1 MFNVFSDSNVTSIK
15 KLAII
20 GATGSIGLQTLDIV
34 ERHPELYQ
42 ARVLAAGSNVDRL
55 VQLALHHRPACAIIA
70 DENLLPQLQQR
81 LAGSGIFAAAG
92 EKALC
97 EAVCSDDIDMV
108 VNATVGYSGL
118 APTLAAIKADKDI
131 ALANKETLVVAGELV
146 YACLAEH
153 PAAHLYPIDSEHS
166 AIWQCLQGENID
178 DVERLIITA
187 SGGPFRTTPASALPA
202 MTAREALKH
211 PCWSMG
217 AKITIDSA
225 TMLNKAFEI
234 IEARWLF
241 DMPASRIV
249 PIVHPQSIV
258 HSMVAFVDGSV
269 KAQLGCPDMRMPI
282 SYALGCSERLPGA
295 ESALPLD
302 RIASLTFEQ
311 PDYDKFPCLGL
322 AYRALEE
329 GGNTACIINAANE
342 VAVAAFL
349 RDDIR
354 FTHIYELIADALCNI
369 PHISTPAYGDYV
381 LTDAETRAFT
391 AEAASRLSTNLHK

>member
-1 MFNVFSDSNVTSIK
+1 MTSIK
-15 KLAII
+15 ELAII

-34 ERHPELYQ
+34 ERHHELYE
-42 ARVLAAGSNVDRL
+42 ARVLAAGRNVDRL
-55 VQLALHHRPACAIIA
+55 AQLALHHRPACAIIA
-70 DENLLPQLQQR
+70 DEKLLPRLQQL
-81 LAGSGIFAAAG
+81 LAGSGISTAAG

-97 EAVCSDDIDMV
+97 DAVCADDIDMV

-118 APTLAAIKADKDI
+118 APTLAAINADKDI

-146 YACLAEH
+146 NARLSKH
-153 PAAHLYPIDSEHS
+153 PTSHLYPIDSEHS
-166 AIWQCLQGENID
+166 AIWQCLRGENID

-187 SGGPFRTTPASALPA
+187 SGGPFRTTPASALPD

-211 PCWSMG
+211 PCWNMG

-258 HSMVAFVDGSV
+258 HSMVAFIDGSV

-282 SYALGCSERLPGA
+282 SYALGCAERLPGA
-295 ESALPLD
+295 ESALTFD
-302 RIASLTFEQ
+302 KIAKLTFEQ

-322 AYRALEE
+322 AYRALDE

-349 RDDIR
+349 RDEIR
-354 FTHIYELIADALCNI
+354 FTHIYELIANALD
-369 PHISTPAYGDYV
+369 HIQHVATPGYNDYV
-381 LTDAETRAFT
+381 LTDTETRKFT
-391 AEAASRLSTNLHK
+391 AQAAARLSTALHK